1 MPPSVKPTMDNMK
14 ENQTDRIAESKL
26 DSDKQSKPDPTA
38 SLSSTGNQG
47 TLYILWETMLR
58 RK

>member
-26 DSDKQSKPDPTA
+26 DSDKQSNPDPTA
-38 SLSSTGNQG
+38 CLSSTGKQG

>member
-1 MPPSVKPTMDNMK
+1 MDNMK

-26 DSDKQSKPDPTA
+26 DSDNQSNPDPTA
-38 SLSSTGNQG
+38 CLSSTGKQG
-47 TLYILWETMLR
+47 TLYILCETMLR